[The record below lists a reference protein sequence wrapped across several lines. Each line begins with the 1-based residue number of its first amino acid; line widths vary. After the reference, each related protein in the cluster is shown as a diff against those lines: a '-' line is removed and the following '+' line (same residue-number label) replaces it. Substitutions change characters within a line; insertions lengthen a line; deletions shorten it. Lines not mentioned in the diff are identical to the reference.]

1 MGTIAARRYSSCM
14 HGPAAS
20 VISSIGTPASRPERL
35 IAQLVPAADVCR
47 RQLRQLPARSGRAV
61 AGRGRA
67 VLPCSSATS
76 AVARRAGKKKLF
88 GKREVLP
95 GVGLYLD
102 GGFGVGKTHLLA
114 SSLLRDLAAGPSAP
128 TAFATFG
135 ELTQLAGVF
144 GFVECI
150 DLLADYV
157 VVCIDEFELDDPGNT
172 TLISRL
178 LSQLV
183 ERGVSVAA
191 TSNTLPEQ
199 LGEGRFAAQDFLRE
213 INTLAAIFTTVRID
227 GPGLPASRSAAGAG
241 TADRCRTSTSACRRV
256 AGATLD
262 DFDALCAHLATM
274 HPSRYLTLIE
284 GVSAVF
290 ITGVHPIDDQNVA
303 LRLVSLTD
311 RLYDAGIPVVAS
323 GAKLDTI
330 FSDEM
335 LAGGFRKKYLRATSR
350 LLALTTAGQTRAH
363 HHVVVLD
370 AGAEPKRL
378 GAVDGRSRAWC
389 RSVARVGCADSPRA
403 TRTSRRVR
411 RRRSSASVIRRRRD
425 TSAVAVGQ
433 HVELRHL
440 HGGRAWRP
448 PAARRR
454 RQVHRE
460 SAWRSRSFG
469 RRRGRRAARGRDR
482 PDSRRSAFRDRF
494 SSMNAAMFSWR
505 RRRRARQRKGRGGD
519 VGEFG

>member
-1 MGTIAARRYSSCM
+1 M
-14 HGPAAS
+14 HGSSGVGHLTDRHPS
-20 VISSIGTPASRPERL
+20 VTPERL
-35 IAQLVPAADVCR
+35 IAQLVPPPTFSDVSFDSYQPDPAEPSQAAAVQSCR
-47 RQLRQLPARSGRAV
+47 EFCEQ
-61 AGRGRA
+61 
-67 VLPCSSATS
+67 

-88 GKREVLP
+88 GRRQALP

-114 SSLLRDLAAGPSAP
+114 SSYYSVPGPK
-128 TAFATFG
+128 AFATFG

-144 GFVECI
+144 GFLECI

-178 LSQLV
+178 LSTLV

-213 INTLAAIFTTVRID
+213 INTLAAIFTTVRIE
-227 GPGLPASRSAAGAG
+227 GPDYRHRDLPPAPVPLSDDAVAAGA
-241 TADRCRTSTSACRRV
+241 AAV

-284 GVSAVF
+284 GVTEVF

-323 GAKLDTI
+323 GSKLDTI
-330 FSDEM
+330 FSEEM

-350 LLALTTAGQTRAH
+350 LLALTAAGQT
-363 HHVVVLD
+363 
-370 AGAEPKRL
+370 
-378 GAVDGRSRAWC
+378 GR
-389 RSVARVGCADSPRA
+389 
-403 TRTSRRVR
+403 TIT
-411 RRRSSASVIRRRRD
+411 
-425 TSAVAVGQ
+425 
-433 HVELRHL
+433 
-440 HGGRAWRP
+440 
-448 PAARRR
+448 
-454 RQVHRE
+454 
-460 SAWRSRSFG
+460 
-469 RRRGRRAARGRDR
+469 
-482 PDSRRSAFRDRF
+482 
-494 SSMNAAMFSWR
+494 
-505 RRRRARQRKGRGGD
+505 
-519 VGEFG
+519 